1 LKTELLHK
9 YLSGECTTKEEKQVE
24 TWLHSSPEN
33 QKRMNEMKQ
42 IWDIPPGKRIHVDSY
57 KAWDSLRERVLHSH
71 NSASETE
78 QLQHSKR
85 KHKQFYKNMDRRRR
99 RGARLIAYS
108 AAVAA
113 VLMIAFLFS
122 HISLMSVAHEPELSM
137 QEITTNKGQRTSV
150 KLSDGTRVHLNAESK
165 LIVPENYTNNNRIV
179 TLEGEA
185 FFEVETN
192 TDRMFFV
199 HANHS
204 VTQVL
209 GTKFNVRAYPDEESV
224 EVVVAEG
231 KVSLNSD
238 ENMLAPEVQLTRNQR
253 GTFSRNGEI
262 VASTITDTERYLDWT
277 KGKLTFRDTP
287 VGEVK
292 SRLERWYD
300 IEVILEGDF
309 SVGEQLL
316 TGTFEDVPLS
326 VVLSSIALSLDLHY
340 KQDGNT
346 VIFLKK

>member
-1 LKTELLHK
+1 
-9 YLSGECTTKEEKQVE
+9 
-24 TWLHSSPEN
+24 
-33 QKRMNEMKQ
+33 
-42 IWDIPPGKRIHVDSY
+42 
-57 KAWDSLRERVLHSH
+57 
-71 NSASETE
+71 
-78 QLQHSKR
+78 
-85 KHKQFYKNMDRRRR
+85 
-99 RGARLIAYS
+99 LIT
-108 AAVAA
+108 
-113 VLMIAFLFS
+113 FLFS
-122 HISLMSVAHEPELSM
+122 NHISLMSGVYEPELSM

-165 LIVPENYTNNNRIV
+165 LIVPESYMNNNRIV

-185 FFEVETN
+185 YFEVEPHTN
-192 TDRMFFV
+192 RTFFV

-209 GTKFNVRAYPDEESV
+209 GTKFNVRAYPDEDNV

-253 GTFSRNGEI
+253 GTFSRNGEV
-262 VASTITDTERYLDWT
+262 VASTITDAERYLDWT
-277 KGKLTFRDTP
+277 KGKLTFHDAP

-300 IEVILEGDF
+300 IEVILKDDF
-309 SVGEQLL
+309 PVNERLL
-316 TGTFEDVPLS
+316 TGTFENVPLS
-326 VVLSSIALSLDLHY
+326 VVLSSIALSLDLQY

-346 VIFLKK
+346 VILLKNSNQQKR